1 MFLHLISFRI
11 ITYKFSQ
18 VFICLIHGDIFG
30 EINIFK
36 TLCWLFCRVWKERN
50 RVVLEILLLVTW
62 TDIEPA
68 CKWRL
73 TFILWNVHQ
82 SSSLFFS
89 SVQKSKY
96 LPLKIID
103 VVLVGFRI
111 NKQFRACIRLSYFQ
125 LPISILHED
134 HWSVKLKYIY
144 NFEGGDD
151 MMRVCQVNRDLLD
164 IDPYEIHKTMIEG
177 TNYTSWTLKHNIRW
191 FMRL

>member
-11 ITYKFSQ
+11 ITYKLSQ

-36 TLCWLFCRVWKERN
+36 TLC
-50 RVVLEILLLVTW
+50 
-62 TDIEPA
+62 
-68 CKWRL
+68 
-73 TFILWNVHQ
+73 
-82 SSSLFFS
+82 SSLFFS

-151 MMRVCQVNRDLLD
+151 MMRVCQENKDLLD

-177 TNYTSWTLKHNIRW
+177 TNYTSWTLKHSMRW